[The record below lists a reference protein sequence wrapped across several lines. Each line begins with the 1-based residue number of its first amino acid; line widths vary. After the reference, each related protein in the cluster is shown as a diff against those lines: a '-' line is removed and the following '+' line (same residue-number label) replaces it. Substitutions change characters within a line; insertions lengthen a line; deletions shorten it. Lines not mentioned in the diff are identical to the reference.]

1 METFDAAEQ
10 WDARPIGVAAVSP
23 DQNDFDA
30 IAADD
35 RRPSDA

>member
-1 METFDAAEQ
+1 MD
-10 WDARPIGVAAVSP
+10 DDSSPRPIGVTAMSP

-35 RRPSDA
+35 RRLRMLD